1 MQEKRFDVSYP
12 AYQADALIRALRN
25 QQQDIS
31 EELKPALDDLYRVE
45 VYLQGMELENAE
57 PDREDNLTM

>member
-31 EELKPALDDLYRVE
+31 EELKPALDDL
-45 VYLQGMELENAE
+45 
-57 PDREDNLTM
+57 